1 MADIKGTHF
10 PAEATRQDFPEVK
23 DKIID
28 AVELSSDD
36 EFYGI
41 TLRFQDKTTLTFTIE
56 PCVFTFP
63 VLAHWENGEE
73 KRLKLY
79 KPVRSNVPKV

>member
-1 MADIKGTHF
+1 MADISL
-10 PAEATRQDFPEVK
+10 RQLADFPEVK

-56 PCVFTFP
+56 PCVISFP
-63 VLAHWENGEE
+63 VLAHWANGEE

-79 KPVRSNVPKV
+79 KPVRSNVQRV